1 MISDDASVAFVLD
14 SYIDSDDA
22 QDVET
27 LLSNMLKAIAMRC
40 SIDIPNATFEIL
52 SEHAVKSLI
61 VMGEV
66 AANSLLGH
74 QRAIDDWRSD
84 QSSSP
89 IYYQNLPVTV
99 TYHPAFLLKNSA
111 YKAKAWLD
119 LCEAKRIL
127 QSLSK
132 Q

>member
-40 SIDIPNATFEIL
+40 SIDIPNATLEIL

-66 AANSLLGH
+66 AANSLLGQ

-111 YKAKAWLD
+111 YKANAWLD
-119 LCEAKRIL
+119 LCAAKRIL